1 MAKDLEEAR
10 KELEEEYANFRKH
23 LGEVEV
29 AWRSVSDANVEDD
42 IVEKLEHLEE
52 ITKKVRTGGVMG
64 SGANDHARALKEYLE
79 AKGTPAPKK

>member
-29 AWRSVSDANVEDD
+29 AWRAVSDANVEDD

-79 AKGTPAPKK
+79 AKGTPTKK

>member
-23 LGEVEV
+23 LGEIEV
-29 AWRSVSDANVEDD
+29 AWRAVSDANVEDD
-42 IVEKLEHLEE
+42 IVGMLEHLEE
-52 ITKKVRTGGVMG
+52 VAKKVRTGGVLG

-79 AKGTPAPKK
+79 AKGTPTKK